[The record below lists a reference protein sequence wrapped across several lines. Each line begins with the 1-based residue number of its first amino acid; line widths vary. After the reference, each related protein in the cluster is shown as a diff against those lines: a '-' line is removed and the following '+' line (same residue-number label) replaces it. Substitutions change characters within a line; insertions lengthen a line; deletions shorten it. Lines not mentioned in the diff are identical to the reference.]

1 MMLYSKE
8 NTISVRLKITHSMI
22 KEMLKEDLV

>member
-8 NTISVRLKITHSMI
+8 NTISVRLKRAHSML
-22 KEMLKEDLV
+22 KEILKEDLV